1 MLKKFLEEKLNFL
14 PTSDQHEIDFLNC
27 NEDSLREIAC
37 ELYKRAVNKWKESS
51 EKSSSGL
58 DFLIDFNKHLIDL
71 HGSNK
76 QPPRKNTVNSIKF
89 IEIGMSFVSKVI
101 VQKN

>member
-1 MLKKFLEEKLNFL
+1 MALYIIYLNKIKF
-14 PTSDQHEIDFLNC
+14 Q
-27 NEDSLREIAC
+27 
-37 ELYKRAVNKWKESS
+37 WKESS

-76 QPPRKNTVNSIKF
+76 QPPSLFFTYENNIKIKTELFVLLLNGLVLCFYGKNIYIYIYM
-89 IEIGMSFVSKVI
+89 IE
-101 VQKN
+101 N

>member
-1 MLKKFLEEKLNFL
+1 MALYIIYLNKIKF
-14 PTSDQHEIDFLNC
+14 Q
-27 NEDSLREIAC
+27 
-37 ELYKRAVNKWKESS
+37 WKESS

-76 QPPRKNTVNSIKF
+76 QPPSLFFTYENNIKIKTELF
-89 IEIGMSFVSKVI
+89 VLLLNGLVLCFYGKKKYIYMIE
-101 VQKN
+101 N

>member
-1 MLKKFLEEKLNFL
+1 MALYIIYLNKIKF
-14 PTSDQHEIDFLNC
+14 Q
-27 NEDSLREIAC
+27 
-37 ELYKRAVNKWKESS
+37 WKESS

-76 QPPRKNTVNSIKF
+76 QPPSLFFTYENNIKIKTELFVLLLNGLVLCFYGKKNI
-89 IEIGMSFVSKVI
+89 
-101 VQKN
+101 